1 MKRASR
7 ALPYPR
13 VLIAPDKF
21 KGTLS
26 AAEAA
31 AAIETGLRRAWPGVK
46 TTRLALTDGG
56 EGFVETMVKGTGGR
70 LRTTATVDAAWRP
83 CRAQWGMLGDGKT
96 AVIGLTE
103 ASGIAQL
110 PPHLRNPEKTSN
122 LGTGLLITEA
132 LQTGCREILIGL
144 GGSATTEG
152 GISLATTI
160 GYRFIDRYGKDI
172 PLDGGGL
179 GRLARIEKPRRLPQ
193 VRFTVAT
200 DVNNPLTGVRG
211 AARQFA
217 AQKGANAAGVK
228 RLEAGLRRLARIAQ
242 RDLGRD
248 FAREPGAGA
257 AGGCG
262 YGLMTFFR
270 ARRENG
276 FQLIRRLLELD
287 ELIVAHDL
295 VITGEGCLDAT
306 SLLGKG
312 PVQLGALARKL
323 GRPAWAL
330 CGRVALSLSET
341 PFQRAGSLH
350 AGTNVPRVLPALT
363 TAEQAEDLAELA
375 FEMAAS
381 CPTSS

>member
-1 MKRASR
+1 MPRAET
-7 ALPYPR
+7 PPFPR

-31 AAIETGLRRAWPGVK
+31 KAIERGLRSAWPRAR
-46 TTRLALTDGG
+46 TTCVPLTDGG
-56 EGFVETMVKGTGGR
+56 EGFVETLIQAKNGR
-70 LRTTATVDAAWRP
+70 LCVIPTVDAAWRP
-83 CRAQWGMLGDGKT
+83 CQAKWGLLDGGNT
-96 AVIGLTE
+96 AVIGLAE

-122 LGTGLLITEA
+122 LGTGLILTEA
-132 LQTGCREILIGL
+132 LKLGCREILIGL

-160 GYRFIDRYGKDI
+160 GFRFLDRYDKDI

-179 GRLARIEKPRRLPQ
+179 ARLVRIEAPKKKPRA
-193 VRFTVAT
+193 RFVAAT
-200 DVNNPLTGVRG
+200 DVSNPLCGMRG

-217 AQKGANAAGVK
+217 AQKGAKPAAVK
-228 RLEAGLRRLARIAQ
+228 RLERGLQKLARIAK
-242 RDLGRD
+242 RDLGLD
-248 FAREPGAGA
+248 FARKPGAGA

-262 YGLMTFFR
+262 YGLMAFFQ
-270 ARRENG
+270 AEQENG
-276 FQLIRRLLELD
+276 FQLVRRVLNLDDLIR
-287 ELIVAHDL
+287 AHDL

-312 PVQLGALARKL
+312 PVQLGQLAREL

-330 CGRVALSLSET
+330 CGRVAIPIKDT
-341 PFQRAGSLH
+341 PFLRAGALDVSKSVSADPEPMSAEEH
-350 AGTNVPRVLPALT
+350 A
-363 TAEQAEDLAELA
+363 EELAELA
-375 FEMAAS
+375 GEMAESYRAKS
-381 CPTSS
+381 G